1 MVLCIGGEATQQ
13 NGPTLWLYARFSFSP
28 SQESHWESVM
38 CLVMNAFAPHNNNV
52 ERGGRAYKKVDC
64 VRIAGRMVKAKKDSY
79 HRVYRNDGT

>member
-1 MVLCIGGEATQQ
+1 
-13 NGPTLWLYARFSFSP
+13 
-28 SQESHWESVM
+28 M

-64 VRIAGRMVKAKKDSY
+64 VRIGRMVKAKKDSY